1 MIYTVTF
8 NPALDYILELD
19 KLEIGKIQKS
29 KAELILPGG
38 KGINV
43 STVLT
48 NLEIGNIALG
58 YKAGFVGAEIERLLS
73 NMNVK
78 TDFIDLEEGNSR
90 INVKISAEEETAIN
104 TNGPKISESKI
115 LELLEKLKVLNKDDY
130 LVLSGSI
137 PSSIKDD
144 IYERICSI
152 VKKQNVKIVVDATK
166 NLLVQALKYK
176 PFLIK
181 PNNEELG
188 EIFGVDIHTKED
200 AYVYGKK
207 LKEMGA
213 QNVLVSM
220 GKVGAVL
227 IDEAGK
233 EHFLK
238 SPEGKRVNTVGSGD
252 SMVAGF
258 IAGFLKYNNYDDAL
272 KMGVSAGSAS
282 ALSKY
287 LATKEE
293 VYNLFNNIQ
302 QRRKKDENY
311 RFIKQRWN
319 RA

>member
-29 KAELILPGG
+29 KTELILPGG

-48 NLEIGNIALG
+48 NLEIDNIALG
-58 YKAGFVGAEIERLLS
+58 YKAGFVGAEIERLLR

-90 INVKISAEEETAIN
+90 INVKISGEEETAIN
-104 TNGPKISESKI
+104 TNGPQISENKI
-115 LELLEKLKVLNKDDY
+115 LELLEKLKTLNENDY

-144 IYERICSI
+144 IYEKICRI

-166 NLLVQALKYK
+166 NLLVQALKYN

-188 EIFGVDIHTKED
+188 EIFGVEIHTKED

-220 GKVGAVL
+220 GKIGAAL
-227 IDEAGK
+227 IDEAGQ
-233 EHFLK
+233 EYFIK

-258 IAGFLKYNNYDDAL
+258 IAGFLKYNNYNDAL
-272 KMGVSAGSAS
+272 RMGVSAGSAS

-293 VYNLFNNIQ
+293 VYNLFNNI
-302 QRRKKDENY
+302 
-311 RFIKQRWN
+311 
-319 RA
+319 

>member
-29 KAELILPGG
+29 KTELILPGG

-48 NLEIGNIALG
+48 NLEIDNIALG
-58 YKAGFVGAEIERLLS
+58 YKAGFVGAELERLLR
-73 NMNVK
+73 NMKVK

-90 INVKISAEEETAIN
+90 INVKISGEEETAIN
-104 TNGPKISESKI
+104 TNGPQISENKI
-115 LELLEKLKVLNKDDY
+115 LELLEKLKTLNENDY

-144 IYERICSI
+144 IYEKICSI

-166 NLLVQALKYK
+166 NLLVQALKYN

-188 EIFGVDIHTKED
+188 EIFGVEIHTKED

-220 GKVGAVL
+220 GKIGAAL
-227 IDEAGK
+227 IDEAGQ
-233 EHFLK
+233 EYFIK

-258 IAGFLKYNNYDDAL
+258 IAGFLKYNNSL
-272 KMGVSAGSAS
+272 RMGVSAGSAS

-293 VYNLFNNIQ
+293 VYNLFNNI
-302 QRRKKDENY
+302 
-311 RFIKQRWN
+311 
-319 RA
+319 

>member
-8 NPALDYILELD
+8 NPALDYIIELD
-19 KLEIGKIQKS
+19 KLEVGKIQKS

-48 NLEIGNIALG
+48 NLEVDNIALG

-90 INVKISAEEETAIN
+90 INVKVSAEEETAIN
-104 TNGPKISESKI
+104 TNGPRISENKI
-115 LELLEKLKVLNKDDY
+115 LELLEKLKNLKENDF

-144 IYERICSI
+144 IYEKICSI
-152 VKKQNVKIVVDATK
+152 VKKQNVKIIVDATK
-166 NLLVQALKYK
+166 NLLVQALKFN

-188 EIFGVDIHTKED
+188 EIFGVEIHTKED
-200 AYVYGKK
+200 AYLYGKK

-213 QNVLVSM
+213 CNVLVSM
-220 GKVGAVL
+220 GKLGAAL
-227 IDEAGK
+227 IDETGK
-233 EHFLK
+233 EYFLK

-258 IAGFLKYNNYDDAL
+258 IAGFLKNNNYNDAL

-293 VYNLFNNIQ
+293 VYNLYNNI
-302 QRRKKDENY
+302 
-311 RFIKQRWN
+311 
-319 RA
+319 

>member
-29 KAELILPGG
+29 KTELILPGG

-48 NLEIGNIALG
+48 NLEVENIALG
-58 YKAGFVGAEIERLLS
+58 YKAGFVGAEIERLLK
-73 NMNVK
+73 NMSVK
-78 TDFIDLEEGNSR
+78 TDFIDLGEGNSR
-90 INVKISAEEETAIN
+90 INVKISGEEETAIN
-104 TNGPKISESKI
+104 TNGPKISENKI
-115 LELLEKLKVLNKDDY
+115 LELLDKLKTLNENDF

-144 IYERICSI
+144 IYEKICSI

-166 NLLVQALKYK
+166 NLLVQALKYN

-188 EIFGVDIHTKED
+188 EIFGVEIHTKED

-213 QNVLVSM
+213 KNVLVSM
-220 GKVGAVL
+220 GKTGAAL
-227 IDEAGK
+227 IDEAGQ
-233 EHFLK
+233 EYFLK

-258 IAGFLKYNNYDDAL
+258 IAGFLKYNNYNDAL

-293 VYNLFNNIQ
+293 AYNLFNNI
-302 QRRKKDENY
+302 
-311 RFIKQRWN
+311 
-319 RA
+319 

>member
-29 KAELILPGG
+29 KTELILPGG

-48 NLEIGNIALG
+48 NLEVENIALG
-58 YKAGFVGAEIERLLS
+58 YKAGFVGAEIERLLK

-78 TDFIDLEEGNSR
+78 TDFIDLEGGNSR

-104 TNGPKISESKI
+104 TNGPQISENKI
-115 LELLEKLKVLNKDDY
+115 LELLEKLKSLTENDY

-144 IYERICSI
+144 IYERICGI

-166 NLLVQALKYK
+166 NLLVQALKYN

-188 EIFGVDIHTKED
+188 EIFDVEIHTKED

-220 GKVGAVL
+220 GKTGAAL
-227 IDEAGK
+227 IDEAGQ
-233 EHFLK
+233 EYFLK

-258 IAGFLKYNNYDDAL
+258 IAGFLKYKNYNDAL

-293 VYNLFNNIQ
+293 VYNLFNNI
-302 QRRKKDENY
+302 
-311 RFIKQRWN
+311 
-319 RA
+319 

>member
-29 KAELILPGG
+29 KTELILPGG

-48 NLEIGNIALG
+48 NLEIDNIALG
-58 YKAGFVGAEIERLLS
+58 YKAGFVGAELERLLR

-90 INVKISAEEETAIN
+90 INVKISGEEETAIN
-104 TNGPKISESKI
+104 TNGPQISENKI
-115 LELLEKLKVLNKDDY
+115 LELLEKLKTLNENDY

-144 IYERICSI
+144 IYEKICRI

-166 NLLVQALKYK
+166 NLLVQALKYN

-188 EIFGVDIHTKED
+188 EIFGVEIHTKED
-200 AYVYGKK
+200 AYIYGKK
-207 LKEMGA
+207 LKEKGA
-213 QNVLVSM
+213 RNVLVSM
-220 GKVGAVL
+220 GKMGAAL
-227 IDEAGK
+227 IDEENK
-233 EHFLK
+233 EYFLK

-258 IAGFLKYNNYDDAL
+258 IAGYLKYKNYNDAL

-293 VYNLFNNIQ
+293 VYNLFNNI
-302 QRRKKDENY
+302 
-311 RFIKQRWN
+311 
-319 RA
+319 

>member
-29 KAELILPGG
+29 KTELILPGG

-48 NLEIGNIALG
+48 NLEIDNIALG
-58 YKAGFVGAEIERLLS
+58 YKAGFVGAELERLLR
-73 NMNVK
+73 NMKVK

-90 INVKISAEEETAIN
+90 INVKISGEEETAIN
-104 TNGPKISESKI
+104 TNGPQISENKI
-115 LELLEKLKVLNKDDY
+115 LELLEKLKTLNENDY

-144 IYERICSI
+144 IYEKICRI

-166 NLLVQALKYK
+166 NLLVQALKYN

-188 EIFGVDIHTKED
+188 EIFGVEIHTKED

-213 QNVLVSM
+213 KNVLVSM
-220 GKVGAVL
+220 GKIGAAL
-227 IDEAGK
+227 IDEAGQ
-233 EHFLK
+233 EYFIK

-258 IAGFLKYNNYDDAL
+258 IAGFLKYNNYNDAL
-272 KMGVSAGSAS
+272 RMGVSAGSAS

-293 VYNLFNNIQ
+293 VYNLFNNI
-302 QRRKKDENY
+302 
-311 RFIKQRWN
+311 
-319 RA
+319 

>member
-29 KAELILPGG
+29 KTELILPGG

-48 NLEIGNIALG
+48 NLEVENIALG
-58 YKAGFVGAEIERLLS
+58 YKAGFVGAEIERLLK

-90 INVKISAEEETAIN
+90 INVKVSAEEETAIN

-115 LELLEKLKVLNKDDY
+115 LELLEKLKNLTENDF

-144 IYERICSI
+144 IYEKICGI
-152 VKKQNVKIVVDATK
+152 VREQNVRIVVDATK
-166 NLLVQALKYK
+166 NLLVQALKYN

-188 EIFGVDIHTKED
+188 EIFGVEIHTKED

-220 GKVGAVL
+220 GKIGAAL
-227 IDEAGK
+227 IDEAGQ
-233 EHFLK
+233 EYFIK

-258 IAGFLKYNNYDDAL
+258 IAGFLKYNNYNDAL
-272 KMGVSAGSAS
+272 RMGVSAGSAS

-293 VYNLFNNIQ
+293 VYNLFNNI
-302 QRRKKDENY
+302 
-311 RFIKQRWN
+311 
-319 RA
+319 

>member
-29 KAELILPGG
+29 KTELILPGG

-48 NLEIGNIALG
+48 NLEVDNIALG
-58 YKAGFVGAEIERLLS
+58 YKAGFVGAEIERLLR

-78 TDFIDLEEGNSR
+78 TDFIDLEEGHSR
-90 INVKISAEEETAIN
+90 INVKVSAEEETAIN

-115 LELLEKLKVLNKDDY
+115 LELLEKLKNLTENDF

-144 IYERICSI
+144 IYEKICGI
-152 VKKQNVKIVVDATK
+152 VREQNVRIVVDATK
-166 NLLVQALKYK
+166 NLLVQALKYN

-188 EIFGVDIHTKED
+188 EIFGVEIHTKED

-220 GKVGAVL
+220 GKIGAVL
-227 IDEAGK
+227 IDEVGK

-258 IAGFLKYNNYDDAL
+258 IAGFLKYNNYEDAL

-293 VYNLFNNIQ
+293 VYNLFNNI
-302 QRRKKDENY
+302 
-311 RFIKQRWN
+311 
-319 RA
+319 

>member
-29 KAELILPGG
+29 KTELILPGG

-48 NLEIGNIALG
+48 NLEIDNIALG
-58 YKAGFVGAEIERLLS
+58 YKAGFVGAELERLLR
-73 NMNVK
+73 NMKVK

-90 INVKISAEEETAIN
+90 INVKISGEEETAIN
-104 TNGPKISESKI
+104 TNGPQISENKI
-115 LELLEKLKVLNKDDY
+115 LELLEKLKTLNENDY

-144 IYERICSI
+144 IYEKICSI

-166 NLLVQALKYK
+166 NLLVQALKYN

-188 EIFGVDIHTKED
+188 EIFGVEIHTKED
-200 AYVYGKK
+200 AYLYGKK

-220 GKVGAVL
+220 GKIGAAL
-227 IDEAGK
+227 IDEAGQ
-233 EHFLK
+233 EYFLK

-258 IAGFLKYNNYDDAL
+258 IAGFLKYNNYNDAL
-272 KMGVSAGSAS
+272 RMGVSAGSAS

-293 VYNLFNNIQ
+293 VYNLFNNI
-302 QRRKKDENY
+302 
-311 RFIKQRWN
+311 
-319 RA
+319 

>member
-29 KAELILPGG
+29 KTELILPGG

-48 NLEIGNIALG
+48 NLEVENIALG
-58 YKAGFVGAEIERLLS
+58 YKAGFVGAEIERLLR

-78 TDFIDLEEGNSR
+78 TDFIDLGEGNSR
-90 INVKISAEEETAIN
+90 INVKISGEEETAIN
-104 TNGPKISESKI
+104 TNGPKISENRI
-115 LELLEKLKVLNKDDY
+115 LELLEKLKTLNENDY

-137 PSSIKDD
+137 PNSIKDD
-144 IYERICSI
+144 IYEKICSI

-166 NLLVQALKYK
+166 NLLVQALKYN

-188 EIFGVDIHTKED
+188 EIFGVEIHTKED

-213 QNVLVSM
+213 KNVLVSM
-220 GKVGAVL
+220 GKTGAAL
-227 IDEAGK
+227 IDEAGQ
-233 EHFLK
+233 EYFLK

-258 IAGFLKYNNYDDAL
+258 IAGFLKYNNYNDAL

-293 VYNLFNNIQ
+293 VYNLFNNI
-302 QRRKKDENY
+302 
-311 RFIKQRWN
+311 
-319 RA
+319 

>member
-29 KAELILPGG
+29 KTELILPGG

-48 NLEIGNIALG
+48 NLEVENIALG
-58 YKAGFVGAEIERLLS
+58 YKAGFVGAEIERLLK

-78 TDFIDLEEGNSR
+78 TDFIDLGEGNSR
-90 INVKISAEEETAIN
+90 INVKISGEEETAIN
-104 TNGPKISESKI
+104 TNGPKISENKI
-115 LELLEKLKVLNKDDY
+115 LDLLEKLKTLNENDY

-144 IYERICSI
+144 IYEKICSI

-166 NLLVQALKYK
+166 NLLVQALKYN

-188 EIFGVDIHTKED
+188 EIFGVEIHTKED

-213 QNVLVSM
+213 KNVLVSM
-220 GKVGAVL
+220 GKTGAAL
-227 IDEAGK
+227 IDEAGQ
-233 EHFLK
+233 EYFLK

-258 IAGFLKYNNYDDAL
+258 IAGFLKYNNYNDAL

-293 VYNLFNNIQ
+293 VYNLFNNI
-302 QRRKKDENY
+302 
-311 RFIKQRWN
+311 
-319 RA
+319 

>member
-78 TDFIDLEEGNSR
+78 TDFIDLEEGNLR

-115 LELLEKLKVLNKDDY
+115 LELLEKLKVLNEDDY

-188 EIFGVDIHTKED
+188 EIFDVDIHTKED

-233 EHFLK
+233 EHFFK
-238 SPEGKRVNTVGSGD
+238 SPKGKRVNTVGSGD

-293 VYNLFNNIQ
+293 VYNLFNNI
-302 QRRKKDENY
+302 
-311 RFIKQRWN
+311 
-319 RA
+319 